1 MTMRNNACL
10 AILGV
15 TIFQIAT
22 LTTTADEPV
31 PLRLSLRPQMLTL
44 SPTATIEFTCQ
55 LTNTSDKP
63 ISVDWDA
70 PWVTM
75 FPRQINVTMSDGSM
89 SKKVELAAGE
99 SQALPAVIRLGED
112 LPALD
117 EGDYDLVF
125 NISMDAGE
133 NRRHL
138 RESLP
143 IKIVARDGDKPVTT
157 ADSLGAAAHEYAK
170 KMGGGDKIDL
180 ESYLIRR
187 HGKGWSVE
195 LSLRGP
201 KRFGTTTVSFD
212 ASGKRIPTLPIP

>member
-1 MTMRNNACL
+1 MRTMSHLAL
-10 AILGV
+10 LSVAILW
-15 TIFQIAT
+15 TAT
-22 LTTTADEPV
+22 FASADEPL
-31 PLRLSLRPQMLTL
+31 PLGLSLRPQMLAL
-44 SPTATIEFTCQ
+44 APTAKIEFTCQ
-55 LTNTSDKP
+55 LTNTSDKA
-63 ISVDWDA
+63 ITVDWDA

-75 FPRQINVTMSDGSM
+75 FPRQINVTMSDGSK

-99 SQALPAVIRLGED
+99 SQALPVVIQLGED

-125 NISMDAGE
+125 NISLDAGE

-143 IKIVARDGDKPVTT
+143 ITIVARDGEKPATT
-157 ADSLGAAAHEYAK
+157 ADSLAAAAHEYAK
-170 KMGGGDKIDL
+170 KKGGGETIEL

-187 HGKGWSVE
+187 HGKAWNVE

-212 ASGKRIPTLPIP
+212 AFGKRVPTLPIP